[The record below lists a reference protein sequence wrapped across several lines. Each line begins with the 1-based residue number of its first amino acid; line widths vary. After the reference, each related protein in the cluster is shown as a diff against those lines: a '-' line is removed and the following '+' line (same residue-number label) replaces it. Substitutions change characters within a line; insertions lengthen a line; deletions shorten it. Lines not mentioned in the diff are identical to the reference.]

1 MQTFRRV
8 SSAFRCVL
16 KERDPERPFTVWE
29 WTLGDTG
36 RGSEE
41 KRTISEGSE
50 EKERRRKEET
60 ENLI

>member
-29 WTLGDTG
+29 WALGDTG
-36 RGSEE
+36 KMNNNFNKWIRMEE
-41 KRTISEGSE
+41 EI
-50 EKERRRKEET
+50 KERRKE
-60 ENLI
+60 